1 MFELKK
7 KIRNISTIVLINLKS
22 MNVFVSYI
30 IARIVIVFEYLYV
43 DHVYRIELKFIF
55 LTILKMVIVQ
65 QFSNSLFNSFVLG
78 YKIWK

>member
-65 QFSNSLFNSFVLG
+65 QFR
-78 YKIWK
+78 IH